1 MPDRA
6 SALLNRIRAGEDSFL
21 ELKEVVFAGREIRG
35 PRRDSLADE
44 MAAFANAHGGEL
56 VLGVRDAT
64 REVTGIPLDNLDLAE
79 RYVVEIARG
88 SLDPPVDIVTRRLE
102 VTGPGDRPAFVLAVA
117 VPRSPFVHR
126 SPSGYFRRVGSS
138 KREMRPEELA
148 RLFALRS
155 RSGLVGFDE
164 QAVGGAAFDDLDP
177 ALIDRFRTERSD
189 DDRLTLAHKLGIATR
204 ADADEYVPTVAGI
217 LLCAQRPERWLRN
230 AWIQAVAYHG
240 RDVPDALNASIYQLD
255 AEDITGPL
263 DAQIAAAC
271 RFVTRNQKVRGI
283 KTIGRTD
290 IPQYD
295 LTSIFEAVVNAA
307 AHRDYSI
314 HGSKI
319 RLRLFSDRVELHSP
333 GGLANTLELDMLPHR
348 QATRNEAV
356 TSLLARIPVPRDIA
370 GLDTTR
376 DTLMDRRGEGVGV
389 LMRRSEAHSGKR
401 PVYRLLGDAEL
412 KLTIF
417 AAHPLE

>member
-1 MPDRA
+1 MGSA
-6 SALLNRIRAGEDSFL
+6 S
-21 ELKEVVFAGREIRG
+21 
-35 PRRDSLADE
+35 
-44 MAAFANAHGGEL
+44 
-56 VLGVRDAT
+56 
-64 REVTGIPLDNLDLAE
+64 
-79 RYVVEIARG
+79 
-88 SLDPPVDIVTRRLE
+88 
-102 VTGPGDRPAFVLAVA
+102 
-117 VPRSPFVHR
+117 
-126 SPSGYFRRVGSS
+126 
-138 KREMRPEELA
+138 
-148 RLFALRS
+148 
-155 RSGLVGFDE
+155 
-164 QAVGGAAFDDLDP
+164 FDDLDP

-204 ADADEYVPTVAGI
+204 TDAGGYAPTVAGV
-217 LLCAQRPERWLRN
+217 LLCARRPERWLRN

-263 DAQIAAAC
+263 DAQIAGAC

-295 LTSIFEAVVNAA
+295 LTSVFEAVVNAV

-319 RLRLFSDRVELHSP
+319 RLRLFSDRIELHSP

-356 TSLLARIPVPRDIA
+356 ASLLSRIPVPGGIA

-376 DTLMDRRGEGVGV
+376 HTLMDRRGEGVGV
-389 LMRRSEAHSGKR
+389 LLRRSEVHSGKR
-401 PVYRLLGDAEL
+401 PVYRLLGEAEL
-412 KLTIF
+412 MLTIF
-417 AAHPLE
+417 AANPLE

>member
-1 MPDRA
+1 MPDPA
-6 SALLNRIRAGEDSFL
+6 TTLLRKIRAGEDSFL
-21 ELKEVVFAGREIRG
+21 ELKEVVFAGREIKG
-35 PRRDSLADE
+35 PRRDSLANE
-44 MAAFANAHGGEL
+44 MAAFANARGGEL
-56 VLGVRDAT
+56 VLGVSDTT
-64 REVTGIPLDNLDLAE
+64 REVTGIPLDRLDVAE
-79 RYVVEIARG
+79 RYVVEIARD
-88 SLDPPVDIVTRRLE
+88 SVDPPLDVVTRRLE
-102 VTGPGDRPAFVLAVA
+102 LPGPDDQLRFVLGVV

-148 RLFALRS
+148 RLFTLRS
-155 RSGLVGFDE
+155 RSGLAGFDE
-164 QAVGGAAFDDLDP
+164 QPVGSAAFEDLDP

-189 DDRLTLAHKLGIATR
+189 DDRLTLARKLGIATR
-204 ADADEYVPTVAGI
+204 TDAGGYAPTVAGV
-217 LLCAQRPERWLRN
+217 LLCARRPERWLRN

-263 DAQIAAAC
+263 DAQIAGAC

-295 LTSIFEAVVNAA
+295 LTSVFEAVVNAV

-319 RLRLFSDRVELHSP
+319 RLRLFSDRIELHSP

-356 TSLLARIPVPRDIA
+356 ASLLSRIPVPGGIA

-376 DTLMDRRGEGVGV
+376 HTLMDRRGEGVGV
-389 LMRRSEAHSGKR
+389 LLRRSEAHSGKR
-401 PVYRLLGDAEL
+401 PVYRLLGETEL
-412 KLTIF
+412 MLTIF
-417 AAHPLE
+417 AANPLE